1 MSNINGVNKSLYI
14 PQGLNDKK
22 TGRANEEPKKDAD
35 KTAKES
41 PVTQVN
47 KLIIE
52 MHFSIK
58 IETKVHIGSQA
69 GVKKLDESAGFD
81 LSQLSYNGK
90 PITDLSQDEAKALIS
105 EDGALGVKNTAQTI
119 FDFAVK
125 MAGDDI
131 EKLQIA
137 RDAVIKGF
145 KEAENL
151 FGGKLPDISY
161 KTINKVLE
169 LLDEKI
175 RGLGGSVVDVKA

>member
-1 MSNINGVNKSLYI
+1 MSNINEVNKSLYI
-14 PQGLNDKK
+14 PQDLNDKK

-35 KTAKES
+35 KTTKES
-41 PVTQVN
+41 SVTQVN

-52 MHFSIK
+52 MHFSIE
-58 IETKVHIGSQA
+58 IETKVHIESQA
-69 GVKKLDESAGFD
+69 GVQKLDESSGFD

-125 MAGDDI
+125 LAGDDI

-175 RGLGGSVVDVKA
+175 SGLGGSVVDVTA